1 MNTDPIADFL
11 TRLRNASMVS
21 HPSVEMP
28 SSKLKVALAK
38 LLQREGYIQSLELRE
53 GPKYPLL
60 RIVLKYDQDGYPVI
74 QTIKR
79 ASRPGLRKYYRVGT
93 IPRILSGAGIG
104 VISTSKGLMSDRQ
117 ARREKIGGEMLC
129 TLQ

>member
-11 TRLRNASMVS
+11 TRLRNASLVS

-38 LLQREGYIQSLELRE
+38 LLQREGYVQSYELRDS
-53 GPKYPLL
+53 GKYPLL
-60 RIVLKYDQDGYPVI
+60 RIVLKYDGEGYPVI
-74 QTIKR
+74 QRIKR
-79 ASRPGLRKYYRVGT
+79 VSRPGLRKYHRVAN
-93 IPRILSGAGIG
+93 IPRVLSGAGIA

-117 ARREKIGGEMLC
+117 ARRENMGGEILC